1 MPSIVK
7 DEDSEEVVYARCAL
21 NEARYIYGLLR
32 RNADEAREKADK
44 WKQDEVDCEKKRNEA
59 VTMLRGGDEYTGD
72 EARSE
77 LQSLMISELTGTE
90 AGLVGYWDFNKNLT
104 KAIRAHGNFFEFT
117 VFFII
122 SSFLLELLDGALFY
136 IFLVNI
142 IFFLGRIS
150 HAYSMFKEKLL
161 FRQIGMMAT
170 LTCYV
175 FNCIY
180 LLYLYWQYFKQLD

>member
-1 MPSIVK
+1 MNISILFTVIFIIFYLVLTIITIKARRVALVEYGDGLNK
-7 DEDSEEVVYARCAL
+7 D
-21 NEARYIYGLLR
+21 
-32 RNADEAREKADK
+32 
-44 WKQDEVDCEKKRNEA
+44 
-59 VTMLRGGDEYTGD
+59 
-72 EARSE
+72 
-77 LQSLMISELTGTE
+77 
-90 AGLVGYWDFNKNLT
+90 LT

-122 SSFLLELLDGALFY
+122 SSFLLEVLDGALIY

-161 FRQIGMMAT
+161 FRQIGMTVT
-170 LTCYV
+170 LACYV

>member
-1 MPSIVK
+1 MNISILFTVIFIIFYLVLTIITIKARRVALVEYGDGLNK
-7 DEDSEEVVYARCAL
+7 D
-21 NEARYIYGLLR
+21 
-32 RNADEAREKADK
+32 
-44 WKQDEVDCEKKRNEA
+44 
-59 VTMLRGGDEYTGD
+59 
-72 EARSE
+72 
-77 LQSLMISELTGTE
+77 
-90 AGLVGYWDFNKNLT
+90 LT

-122 SSFLLELLDGALFY
+122 SSFLLEVLDGALIY

-161 FRQIGMMAT
+161 FRVIGMTAT

>member
-1 MPSIVK
+1 MNISILFTVIFIIFYLVLTIITIKARRVALVEYGDGLNK
-7 DEDSEEVVYARCAL
+7 D
-21 NEARYIYGLLR
+21 
-32 RNADEAREKADK
+32 
-44 WKQDEVDCEKKRNEA
+44 
-59 VTMLRGGDEYTGD
+59 
-72 EARSE
+72 
-77 LQSLMISELTGTE
+77 
-90 AGLVGYWDFNKNLT
+90 LT

-122 SSFLLELLDGALFY
+122 SSFLLEVLDGALIY

-161 FRQIGMMAT
+161 FRVIGMTAT

-180 LLYLYWQYFKQLD
+180 LLYLYWQF